1 MSTIL
6 YVNINIRLVRT
17 GQLQISRWWAHV
29 NVQTVGQYEYAD
41 GRLILIPRC
50 SPDDN
55 TESGTLMFKYAV
67 AELN

>member
-1 MSTIL
+1 MSIICKYEYSDGGHWATT
-6 YVNINIRLVRT
+6 NI
-17 GQLQISRWWAHV
+17 
-29 NVQTVGQYEYAD
+29 QTVGQYEYAD

-55 TESGTLMFKYAV
+55 TESGTHMFKYAV